1 MSYASD
7 LFEGRTVVV
16 TGGGSGIG
24 RAVAQQVAG
33 RGGRIIL
40 VGRNQARLE
49 EARNSLPDNDHRVLQ
64 CDLSDFESTAETLA
78 AEASNMKGFDGIFH
92 AAGAELVQAT
102 RMTKSKSVQD
112 ILGGALFGAIGI
124 AKAVC
129 KTGVMK
135 SPSSVVMMSSVAA
148 HRGKAGM
155 ALYSAAKAGVEGLT
169 RSLAAE
175 VAAKLIRVNALA
187 AGAIETPMHDRIVRS
202 MSEDA
207 RSKYEASHPL
217 GFGHTDDVASAAMYL
232 LSDASRWVTA
242 TVHVVDGGYSGV

>member
-1 MSYASD
+1 MIYASD
-7 LFEGRTVVV
+7 LFENRTVVV

-24 RAVAQQVAG
+24 QAVAQQIAD

-49 EARNSLPDNDHRVLQ
+49 EARSSLRANDHRIVQ

-78 AEASNMKGFDGIFH
+78 GEALTVQGFDGVFH

-102 RMTKSKSVQD
+102 RMTKSKHVQD

-135 SPSSVVMMSSVAA
+135 SPGSVVMMSSVAA

-175 VAAKLIRVNALA
+175 LAAKSIRVNALA
-187 AGAIETPMHDRIVRS
+187 AGAIETPMHERIVRS

-207 RSKYEASHPL
+207 KSKYQASHPL
-217 GFGHTDDVASAAMYL
+217 GFGRTDDVASAAIYL

-242 TVHVVDGGYSGV
+242 TVHIVDGGYSGV